1 MTSRSS
7 GNSSSRNYNRYER
20 NENDNNG
27 GNHHGSNHHDS
38 SSSSSKF
45 CAVCS
50 AAGRPDFN
58 THYVRADKFDRS
70 SAITC
75 PYLLSIQCRI
85 CGANGHTAS
94 YCERRS
100 SSSVRLPPIS
110 RTAAPTS
117 SSSEHQ
123 HQHQRL
129 RAPPRIV
136 FEEHRDRDRDPNPTQ
151 QRRQLPPLKLVP
163 RVQNDEPLMRR
174 GPAEASPVHSP
185 EKPRRPRSNN
195 PFALLEPSSSDSESD
210 YYSPVT
216 KQPPSQQSPDSSP
229 KNVGRYRGIEDV
241 KEWPVL
247 PPAAAAHKPSSKPK
261 IVPRVA
267 LGGGP
272 VLPLVPPP
280 VFKSNSKSNSK
291 SDKKKN
297 WGDTDSED
305 DEEFLK
311 RGLEWNNQFD

>member
-27 GNHHGSNHHDS
+27 GNHHGSNHHGNHHDSSS

-85 CGANGHTAS
+85 CGGNGHTAS

-123 HQHQRL
+123 HQRL

-136 FEEHRDRDRDPNPTQ
+136 FEEHRDRDRDRDPNPTQ
-151 QRRQLPPLKLVP
+151 QQRQLPPLKLVP

-247 PPAAAAHKPSSKPK
+247 PPAAAAHKPSKPK
-261 IVPRVA
+261 LVTRVA

-280 VFKSNSKSNSK
+280 VFKSKSKSNSK

-311 RGLEWNNQFD
+311 RGLE